1 MRHKAETASLAER
14 LNNALA
20 QLHAQQLDFDNER
33 SDLKTQLDRA
43 KEEI

>member
-1 MRHKAETASLAER
+1 MRLKAETASLAER

-20 QLHAQQLDFDNER
+20 QLHGQKLDFETER
-33 SDLKTQLDRA
+33 SDLSAQLDRA